1 MFSFSST
8 YNITNCIN
16 HYKTWDSFPH
26 SAFSHSLTSV
36 IWKIQYQMRSKSH
49 LRFQTITRS
58 VNTLQPIITYSSFSL
73 IKVKQKRGLHF
84 PRVYKW
90 HQESACSSV
99 LLFWFGTRKTSKK
112 KVNAISQLGV
122 NPPPKHVQYRE
133 QEIHWRRQSNSNEQ
147 LEVWMPSFCLTMLVI
162 VPKTHFSK
170 ELLE

>member
-26 SAFSHSLTSV
+26 SVLSHSLTSV

-49 LRFQTITRS
+49 LRFHNITRS
-58 VNTLQPIITYSSFSL
+58 VNTLQPIITYSAFSL
-73 IKVKQKRGLHF
+73 IKVKQQRGLHF

-90 HQESACSSV
+90 HQQSACSSV

-112 KVNAISQLGV
+112 KVKLCNFTTWCE
-122 NPPPKHVQYRE
+122 PPPPQHVQYKE
-133 QEIHWRRQSNSNEQ
+133 QEIHWRRQSNSYEQ

-162 VPKTHFSK
+162 VPKTHF
-170 ELLE
+170 

>member
-26 SAFSHSLTSV
+26 SVFSHSLTSV

-49 LRFQTITRS
+49 LRFHNITRS
-58 VNTLQPIITYSSFSL
+58 VNTLQPIITYSAFSL
-73 IKVKQKRGLHF
+73 IKVKQQRALHF

-90 HQESACSSV
+90 HQQSACSSV

-112 KVNAISQLGV
+112 KVQKCNFTTWCE
-122 NPPPKHVQYRE
+122 PPPNMFNTKNKRFIEGDKATVM
-133 QEIHWRRQSNSNEQ
+133 NS
-147 LEVWMPSFCLTMLVI
+147 WKCGCLVFVL
-162 VPKTHFSK
+162 PCW
-170 ELLE
+170 